1 MKKMKKIV
9 FCVIST
15 IMLAACTSTYK
26 YDFNNPS
33 DKPLEMGKRIAVT
46 GCDDG
51 VYKAK
56 SEVYEGS
63 GMTVVK
69 AVQSNLIPFS
79 DNVVVVESARAIT
92 DFSAEEAAKYDY
104 IVVPF
109 IINWEDHATAWN
121 GIPAKDSVSIKVY
134 GADKTLLKSV
144 VFDGKS
150 ESMTLGSTD
159 PADLL
164 DEPLETFFK
173 SAFGK

>member
-1 MKKMKKIV
+1 M
-9 FCVIST
+9 
-15 IMLAACTSTYK
+15 
-26 YDFNNPS
+26 
-33 DKPLEMGKRIAVT
+33 
-46 GCDDG
+46 
-51 VYKAK
+51 
-56 SEVYEGS
+56 
-63 GMTVVK
+63 
-69 AVQSNLIPFS
+69 PFS
-79 DNVVVVESARAIT
+79 EIVENVADDLMEVT
-92 DFSAEEAAKYDY
+92 LEEAAKYDY

-109 IINWEDHATAWN
+109 IINWEDHATVWN

-150 ESMTLGSTD
+150 ESMTIGSTD